1 MRKNVSMPAAIA
13 MVAVI
18 VVIAIV
24 VGFYMI
30 NREPAPVAMQPDA
43 QAANAPELSKTVGGK
58 TIRGMGAPHPP
69 AGNMPQRASRSSL
82 NPNE

>member
-1 MRKNVSMPAAIA
+1 MRKEVSAPAAIA

-58 TIRGMGAPHPP
+58 RIQGTGAPQIPVGVKP
-69 AGNMPQRASRSSL
+69 MGRGGL